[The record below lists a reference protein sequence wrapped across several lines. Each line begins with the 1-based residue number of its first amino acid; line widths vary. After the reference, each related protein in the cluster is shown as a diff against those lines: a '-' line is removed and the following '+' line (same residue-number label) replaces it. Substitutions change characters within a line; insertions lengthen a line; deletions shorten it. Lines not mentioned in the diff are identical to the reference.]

1 MRHMVERSELQKM
14 ARTIDAHRKQLDNLH
29 SRVEQVTAILEEHGI
44 TANILKSLQK
54 SATSGRTGA
63 RLSIGSGV
71 TLNYIHTGEEEG
83 TALVDL
89 GSGVYGEKPWGE
101 ALTITN
107 ERKEGI
113 SLLHKDL
120 TDQATQLEMKITELA
135 QQFNDA
141 AATLQNTQESQLP
154 PTGEKST
161 TQEKPRRPQRRTGRF
176 GSELTL
182 DD

>member
-1 MRHMVERSELQKM
+1 M
-14 ARTIDAHRKQLDNLH
+14 
-29 SRVEQVTAILEEHGI
+29 
-44 TANILKSLQK
+44 
-54 SATSGRTGA
+54 
-63 RLSIGSGV
+63 
-71 TLNYIHTGEEEG
+71 NYIHAGEEEG

-89 GSGVYGEKPWGE
+89 GSGVYGEKPWSE

-107 ERKEGI
+107 ERKDGI

-120 TDQATQLEMKITELA
+120 TEQASQLEMKITELA

-141 AATLQNTQESQLP
+141 AATLQNTQDSQPP
-154 PTGEKST
+154 PTEEKSP

>member
-1 MRHMVERSELQKM
+1 MVERSELQKM

-44 TANILKSLQK
+44 TANILQSLQK
-54 SATSGRTGA
+54 SATTGRTGA

-71 TLNYIHTGEEEG
+71 TLNYIHAGEEEG

-89 GSGVYGEKPWGE
+89 GSGVYGERKPE
-101 ALTITN
+101 DAEELVAK
-107 ERKEGI
+107 R
-113 SLLHKDL
+113 LKDL
-120 TDQATQLEMKITELA
+120 TELKSQFEADAALMTKRIEELA
-135 QQFNDA
+135 KSFELA
-141 AATLQNTQESQLP
+141 AQEMTESKEPVPERQE
-154 PTGEKST
+154 PTPEKT
-161 TQEKPRRPQRRTGRF
+161 TRRRRGM